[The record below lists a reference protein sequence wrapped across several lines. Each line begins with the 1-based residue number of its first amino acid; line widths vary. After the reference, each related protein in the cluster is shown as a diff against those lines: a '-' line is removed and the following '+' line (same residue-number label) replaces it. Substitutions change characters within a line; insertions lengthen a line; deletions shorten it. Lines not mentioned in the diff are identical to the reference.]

1 MFEISSVNSSVPSP
15 VSAKPEAPVSKVG
28 MNTSQAHNA
37 PQADQVSVQQEKV
50 SEESVRQAVQQV
62 NIEFAGSN
70 QKVGFGYEKRLGQL
84 YVQVLDKETGAVVKE
99 IPPKDFIEHQAFM
112 KELAGII
119 LDRNA

>member
-1 MFEISSVNSSVPSP
+1 MIELTSVSSSVSSP
-15 VSAKPEAPVSKVG
+15 VSAKPEIPSARVG
-28 MNTSQAHNA
+28 MNPSVAQQQA
-37 PQADQVSVQQEKV
+37 PVEQAKV
-50 SEESVRQAVQQV
+50 SEESVRHAVQQA

-112 KELAGII
+112 KELAGLI